1 MSQTQPVIPHII
13 DQHAEEAA
21 FLWLLRH
28 NAIYAPHYNL
38 KDLAK
43 LDNRVE
49 AHIDG
54 LRIAGDYGWEACC
67 NNLEFKGAGEVFI
80 AGFLALEGNNSD
92 LINKVYQIVEET
104 PETLTGLVSAF
115 GWVEAHHLQGKVS
128 GLLVSK
134 NPLWR
139 RAGIAACAIH
149 RVDPGKHL
157 DQAIQDEDSEL
168 KVRAMRAAAE
178 LGRIDLKQ
186 GLLEQVN
193 NKDARVGFWAAWSA
207 VMLGAR
213 GNALALL
220 QTRIIEGSEFSV
232 KAMSVAFRVLNLPS
246 VKELM
251 KALVQNEGR
260 LREAIIGAGISGDP
274 SYIPWL
280 IKQME
285 VPKFA
290 KIAGESFSLITG
302 ADIAYEDLDGEL
314 PKDFTAGPTENLE
327 DEDVAMDV
335 DEDLPC
341 PDPLLI
347 GKWWKQRQNSFTPG
361 TRYLLGNQLNE
372 TQCKTILKIG
382 KQRQRQAAALEL
394 SLMQPTAPLFETRAI
409 GKRQQQWLS
418 VIQH

>member
-1 MSQTQPVIPHII
+1 MNQAHSVIPHII

-28 NAIYAPHYNL
+28 NAVYAPHYNL

-67 NNLEFKGAGEVFI
+67 NNLEFKGAGEVFA
-80 AGFLALEGNNSD
+80 AGLLALEGNNID
-92 LINKVYQIVEET
+92 RINKVYQVAEET

-115 GWVEAHHLQGKVS
+115 GWVEPHLLQGKVS

-139 RAGIAACAIH
+139 QVGIAACAIH
-149 RVDPGKHL
+149 RVNPGKYL
-157 DQAIQDEDSEL
+157 DQAIQDGDTQL
-168 KVRAMRAAAE
+168 RIRALRAAGE
-178 LGRIDLKQ
+178 LGRADLKQ
-186 GLLEQVN
+186 IIIEQVN
-193 NKDARVGFWAAWSA
+193 DQDVTVSLWAAWSA
-207 VMLGAR
+207 VLLGAR
-213 GNALALL
+213 GNALSRL
-220 QTRIIEGSEFSV
+220 QTSIIGDSGFSV
-232 KAMSVAFRVLNLPS
+232 KAMSVAFRVLDLQA
-246 VKELM
+246 VKGLL
-251 KALVQNEGR
+251 KGLVQNEDR
-260 LREAIIGAGISGDP
+260 LRDAIIGTGISGDP

-285 VPKFA
+285 VPKLA
-290 KIAGESFSLITG
+290 KIAGESFSFITG
-302 ADIAYEDLDGEL
+302 VDIAY
-314 PKDFTAGPTENLE
+314 
-327 DEDVAMDV
+327 
-335 DEDLPC
+335 EDLPC

-347 GKWWKQRQNSFTPG
+347 GRWWKQRQQDFLPG
-361 TRYLLGNQLNE
+361 QRYLSGKPANE
-372 TQCKTILKIG
+372 PQCQSVLRSG

-394 SLMQPTAPLFETRAI
+394 ALMQPATPLFETRDI

-418 VIQH
+418 ST